1 MATPI
6 DPTADASATASADA
20 ASADAATY
28 DLTPLISPYLDRHM
42 MFPLLEYIDSL
53 ISAGSISYNSLD
65 VAQARLELLK
75 PTHMVDYAMDIYRE
89 VHGDD
94 AAIPG
99 EMEEQKTGVFR
110 QLEELREGQMKFDE
124 LCRNESLRASLVNSN
139 QWNVKS
145 LTSMAT
151 HDITPETIAAY
162 YKFAKFNFDCGDYQ
176 QGRDMLENYISL
188 HASPPK
194 QGKDGG
200 GDGADEYGA
209 ERGSAT
215 PGEEDRDRTGNP
227 NMYYLT
233 TIDIPLLQA
242 LWGRLSCEIL
252 VEDWEEASV
261 ALIAVK
267 SAIESL
273 ASSHGLAPLEALH
286 QRTWL
291 LHWSL
296 FVFWNDA
303 SGKGLESMVEL
314 FTSERYLQAVTTH
327 APHLLRYLTAAVLL
341 CKRRAAK
348 KAGSN
353 SNAEG
358 RRLLR
363 DLLKVM
369 QQCEY
374 SDPIVEFVDKLSV
387 KFDFEAAQSQLARC
401 ETVLSND
408 FFLCKQTELFME
420 EARVFVF
427 ENYCRIHHKIDLTT
441 LGEKLAMDRDR
452 AERWIVDLIR
462 NALLDAK
469 IDSEEGC
476 VVMGTGST
484 SVYEQVMDKTK
495 ELTARSGGLVANLRG
510 YQNDIKREK
519 VRKERKAKEEG
530 EY

>member
-1 MATPI
+1 MTTDTSAV
-6 DPTADASATASADA
+6 DPAADVAST
-20 ASADAATY
+20 DAATY
-28 DLTPLISPYLDRHM
+28 DLTSKISPYLDLHM
-42 MFPLLEYIDSL
+42 MFPLLEYIDTL
-53 ISAGSISYNSLD
+53 ISSGSISYSSLD

-89 VHGDD
+89 VHGED
-94 AAIPG
+94 ADIPQ
-99 EMEEQKTGVFR
+99 EMEDQKTEV
-110 QLEELREGQMKFDE
+110 LKKMEELRDAQTKFDE
-124 LCRNESLRASLVNSN
+124 LCRNEELRATLINNN
-139 QWNVKS
+139 QWNINS
-145 LTSMAT
+145 ITSSPT
-151 HDITPETIAAY
+151 LGITQETIAAY
-162 YKFAKFNFDCGDYQ
+162 YKFAKFNFDCGDYINA
-176 QGRDMLENYISL
+176 RDQIENYISL
-188 HASPPK
+188 FASPPK
-194 QGKDGG
+194 QRKEGG
-200 GDGADEYGA
+200 EGGTNDDDDEFAAGGTA
-209 ERGSAT
+209 AAT
-215 PGEEDRDRTGNP
+215 PPEDEKTGNP

-233 TIDIPLLQA
+233 SIDTSLLHV
-242 LWGRLSCEIL
+242 LWGKLSCEIL

-267 SAIESL
+267 TAIESL
-273 ASSHGLAPLEALH
+273 ASSHKLAPLEALH

-296 FVFWNDA
+296 FVFWND
-303 SGKGLESMVEL
+303 SGKGGLESMVEL
-314 FTSERYLQAVTTH
+314 FTSEKYLQAVTTH
-327 APHLLRYLTAAVLL
+327 APHLLRYLTAAVLI

-348 KAGSN
+348 KAGGN
-353 SNAEG
+353 ANAEG
-358 RRLLR
+358 KRLLR
-363 DLLKVM
+363 DLVKVM

-387 KFDFEAAQSQLARC
+387 QFDFEAAQSQLARC
-401 ETVLSND
+401 ETVLKSD
-408 FFLCKQTELFME
+408 FFLCKQTEMFME

-441 LGEKLAMDRDR
+441 LGEKLAMDRER

-495 ELTARSGGLVANLRG
+495 ELTARSGALVVNLRG
-510 YQNDIKREK
+510 YMNDLRREK
-519 VRKERKAKEEG
+519 NRRMAAAMEA

>member
-1 MATPI
+1 M
-6 DPTADASATASADA
+6 TALSDSSAEN
-20 ASADAATY
+20 DAATY

-53 ISAGSISYNSLD
+53 ISEGRISYSSLD

-89 VHGDD
+89 VHGAD
-94 AAIPG
+94 AEIPA
-99 EMEEQKTGVFR
+99 EMEDQKAGVFR
-110 QLEELREGQMKFDE
+110 QIEELREGQMKFDD
-124 LCRNESLRASLVNSN
+124 LCRNEEARASLVNSN

-151 HDITPETIAAY
+151 YEITPETIASY

-194 QGKDGG
+194 QRKDGEG
-200 GDGADEYGA
+200 EDEDDEYGNNKS
-209 ERGSAT
+209 RSAADR
-215 PGEEDRDRTGNP
+215 EEEKTGNP

-233 TIDIPLLQA
+233 SVDAALLNV
-242 LWGRLSCEIL
+242 LWGKLSCEIL

-261 ALIAVK
+261 ALHAVK
-267 SAIESL
+267 TAIESL
-273 ASSHGLAPLEALH
+273 ASTHKITALEALH

-314 FTSERYLQAVTTH
+314 FTAEKYLQAVTTH

-363 DLLKVM
+363 DLVKVM

-387 KFDFEAAQSQLARC
+387 QFDFEAAQNQLARC
-401 ETVLSND
+401 ETVLSSD

-484 SVYEQVMDKTK
+484 SVYEQVMEKTK
-495 ELTARSGGLVANLRG
+495 ELTARSGGLVVNLRG
-510 YQNDIKREK
+510 YQNDVKREK
-519 VRKERKAKEEG
+519 IRNERKAREAMEA

>member
-1 MATPI
+1 M
-6 DPTADASATASADA
+6 SA
-20 ASADAATY
+20 Y
-28 DLTPLISPYLDRHM
+28 
-42 MFPLLEYIDSL
+42 E
-53 ISAGSISYNSLD
+53 
-65 VAQARLELLK
+65 
-75 PTHMVDYAMDIYRE
+75 
-89 VHGDD
+89 
-94 AAIPG
+94 
-99 EMEEQKTGVFR
+99 
-110 QLEELREGQMKFDE
+110 
-124 LCRNESLRASLVNSN
+124 
-139 QWNVKS
+139 
-145 LTSMAT
+145 
-151 HDITPETIAAY
+151 ITPETISTY

-188 HASPPK
+188 FASPPK
-194 QGKDGG
+194 QRKDGE
-200 GDGADEYGA
+200 GDGDDDEFGA
-209 ERGSAT
+209 GAPSSAAS
-215 PGEEDRDRTGNP
+215 PEDEKTGNP

-233 TIDIPLLQA
+233 SIDVSLLQV
-242 LWGRLSCEIL
+242 LWGKLSCEIL
-252 VEDWEEASV
+252 VEDWEEASI

-267 SAIESL
+267 TAIESL
-273 ASSHGLAPLEALH
+273 ASSHKLTPLEALH

-303 SGKGLESMVEL
+303 SGKGLESMVDL
-314 FTSERYLQAVTTH
+314 FTSEKYLQAVTTH

-363 DLLKVM
+363 DLVRVM

-387 KFDFEAAQSQLARC
+387 KFDFEAAQAQLAKC
-401 ETVLSND
+401 ETVLSSD

-484 SVYEQVMDKTK
+484 SVHEQVMDKTK
-495 ELTARSGGLVANLRG
+495 ELTARSAGLVANFRSAM
-510 YQNDIKREK
+510 NDVRRE
-519 VRKERKAKEEG
+519 RMRRERKAREAMEG

>member
-1 MATPI
+1 MTQDTI
-6 DPTADASATASADA
+6 D
-20 ASADAATY
+20 
-28 DLTPLISPYLDRHM
+28 
-42 MFPLLEYIDSL
+42 
-53 ISAGSISYNSLD
+53 
-65 VAQARLELLK
+65 
-75 PTHMVDYAMDIYRE
+75 
-89 VHGDD
+89 
-94 AAIPG
+94 
-99 EMEEQKTGVFR
+99 
-110 QLEELREGQMKFDE
+110 
-124 LCRNESLRASLVNSN
+124 
-139 QWNVKS
+139 
-145 LTSMAT
+145 
-151 HDITPETIAAY
+151 AY
-162 YKFAKFNFDCGDYQ
+162 YKFAKFNFNCGDYQ
-176 QGRDMLENYISL
+176 TGRDMLENYISL
-188 HASPPK
+188 YASPPK
-194 QGKDGG
+194 PRKEEDEG
-200 GDGADEYGA
+200 DEYGA
-209 ERGSAT
+209 GASSGAA
-215 PGEEDRDRTGNP
+215 EEEKTGNP

-233 TIDIPLLQA
+233 SIDTSLLQL
-242 LWGRLSCEIL
+242 LWGKLSCEIL

-267 SAIESL
+267 TAIESL
-273 ASSHGLAPLEALH
+273 ATSHKLTPLEALH

-303 SGKGLESMVEL
+303 SGKGMESLVEL
-314 FTSERYLQAVTTH
+314 FTSEKYLQAVTTH

-348 KAGSN
+348 KAGNN

-363 DLLKVM
+363 DLIKVM

-374 SDPIVEFVDKLSV
+374 SDPIVEFVEQLSV

-401 ETVLSND
+401 ETVLSSD

-441 LGEKLAMDRDR
+441 LGEKLAMDRER

-484 SVYEQVMDKTK
+484 TVYEQVMEKTK
-495 ELTARSGGLVANLRG
+495 ELNARSGGLVSNLRG
-510 YQNDIKREK
+510 YMNDIKREK
-519 VRKERKAKEEG
+519 ARKERQAKEA

>member
-1 MATPI
+1 MTA
-6 DPTADASATASADA
+6 PTSSDAPSADA
-20 ASADAATY
+20 ASY
-28 DLTPLISPYLDRHM
+28 DLTPVLSPYLDRHM

-53 ISAGSISYNSLD
+53 ISNGSISYSSLD

-89 VHGDD
+89 VHGED
-94 AAIPG
+94 AAIPK
-99 EMEEQKTGVFR
+99 EMEEQKAGVFAE
-110 QLEELREGQMKFDE
+110 LERLKEGAAKFDE
-124 LCRNESLRASLVNSN
+124 LCRNEEERAKLVNSN
-139 QWNVKS
+139 QWNVQS
-145 LTSMAT
+145 ISSMTALGVSAEAIDT
-151 HDITPETIAAY
+151 Y

-176 QGRDMLENYISL
+176 QSRDQLENYLSL
-188 HASPPK
+188 YALPPK
-194 QGKDGG
+194 ERKEEEG
-200 GDGADEYGA
+200 GDGDEYGG
-209 ERGSAT
+209 GSSKNQ
-215 PGEEDRDRTGNP
+215 EEEKTGNQ

-233 TIDIPLLQA
+233 SVDASLLQV
-242 LWGRLSCEIL
+242 LWGKLSCEIL
-252 VEDWEEASV
+252 VEDWEEASI

-267 SAIESL
+267 TAIEQL
-273 ASSHGLAPLEALH
+273 AQTQKLTPLEALQH
-286 QRTWL
+286 RTWL

-314 FTSERYLQAVTTH
+314 YMSEKYLQAVTTN

-353 SNAEG
+353 SSAEG

-363 DLLKVM
+363 DLVRVM
-369 QQCEY
+369 NQCEY

-387 KFDFEAAQSQLARC
+387 KFDFEAAQSQLAMC
-401 ETVLSND
+401 ETVLSSD
-408 FFLCKQTELFME
+408 FFLCRQTALFME

-427 ENYCRIHHKIDLTT
+427 ENYCRIHHKIDLST

-469 IDSEEGC
+469 IDSEAGC
-476 VVMGTGST
+476 VVMGAGNT
-484 SVYEQVMDKTK
+484 SVYEQVMERTK
-495 ELTARSGGLVANLRG
+495 ELTARSGGLVVNLRG
-510 YQNDIKREK
+510 YQNDVRREK
-519 VRKERKAKEEG
+519 ARKARKAKEDMEA

>member
-1 MATPI
+1 MTA
-6 DPTADASATASADA
+6 PTEASSP
-20 ASADAATY
+20 ADAATY
-28 DLTPLISPYLDRHM
+28 DLTPLISPYLDLHM

-53 ISAGSISYNSLD
+53 ISAKAISYSSSD
-65 VAQARLELLK
+65 VAQARLSLLK

-89 VHGDD
+89 VHGEE
-94 AAIPG
+94 AEIPV
-99 EMEEQKTGVFR
+99 EMEEQKREVFR
-110 QLEELREGQMKFDE
+110 ELEELREGQIKMDE
-124 LCRNESLRASLVNSN
+124 LFRNEELRANLVQSN
-139 QWNVKS
+139 QWNVKFI
-145 LTSMAT
+145 TSEPGFEV
-151 HDITPETIAAY
+151 TPETIATY
-162 YKFAKFNFDCGDYQ
+162 YKFAKFNYDCGDYQ

-188 HASPPK
+188 FASPPK
-194 QGKDGG
+194 PQK
-200 GDGADEYGA
+200 E
-209 ERGSAT
+209 
-215 PGEEDRDRTGNP
+215 GEEDEEDDQLAGATPKTSAEDEKTGNP

-233 TIDIPLLQA
+233 SIDTNLLRV
-242 LWGRLSCEIL
+242 LWGKLSCEIL
-252 VEDWEEASV
+252 VEDWEEAST
-261 ALIAVK
+261 ALVAVK
-267 SAIESL
+267 AAIESL
-273 ASSHGLAPLEALH
+273 ASSHKLTSLEALH

-314 FTSERYLQAVTTH
+314 FTSEKYLQAVTTH

-363 DLLKVM
+363 DLVKVM

-387 KFDFEAAQSQLARC
+387 KFDFEAAQSQLERC
-401 ETVLSND
+401 ETVLSSD

-427 ENYCRIHHKIDLTT
+427 ENYCRIHHKIDLKN

-462 NALLDAK
+462 NAMLDAK

-476 VVMGTGST
+476 VVMGAGTV
-484 SVYEQVMDKTK
+484 SVYEQVMEKTRD
-495 ELTARSGGLVANLRG
+495 LTARSGGLAANLRG
-510 YQNDIKREK
+510 YLNDVKRAK
-519 VRKERKAKEEG
+519 SNRERKAREVMESG

>member
-1 MATPI
+1 MTSPAP
-6 DPTADASATASADA
+6 ADA
-20 ASADAATY
+20 AADDAANY
-28 DLTPLISPYLDRHM
+28 DLTSLISPYLDLHM

-53 ISAGSISYNSLD
+53 ISTGSVSYSSSD
-65 VAQARLELLK
+65 VAQARLKLLK

-89 VHGDD
+89 VHGEN
-94 AAIPG
+94 AEIPKD
-99 EMEEQKTGVFR
+99 MEDQKVEVFR
-110 QLEELREGQMKFDE
+110 ELEELREGQMKLDE
-124 LCRNESLRASLVNSN
+124 LFRNEEVRANLVQNN

-145 LTSMAT
+145 LIAATSYG
-151 HDITPETIAAY
+151 ITSDTIAAY

-176 QGRDMLENYISL
+176 QGPAAKS
-188 HASPPK
+188 SP
-194 QGKDGG
+194 
-200 GDGADEYGA
+200 AEDEK
-209 ERGSAT
+209 
-215 PGEEDRDRTGNP
+215 TGNP

-233 TIDIPLLQA
+233 SIDTTLLQV
-242 LWGRLSCEIL
+242 LWGKLSCEIL

-261 ALIAVK
+261 ALVAVK
-267 SAIESL
+267 TAID
-273 ASSHGLAPLEALH
+273 
-286 QRTWL
+286 
-291 LHWSL
+291 L

-314 FTSERYLQAVTTH
+314 FTSEKYLQAVTTH

-363 DLLKVM
+363 DLVKVM

-401 ETVLSND
+401 ETVLSSD

-484 SVYEQVMDKTK
+484 SVYEQVMDKTRD
-495 ELTARSGGLVANLRG
+495 LTARSGGLVVNLRG
-510 YQNDIKREK
+510 YVNDARREK
-519 VRKERKAKEEG
+519 IRKERKATEEA
-530 EY
+530 EAY

>member
-1 MATPI
+1 MTAPSDPI
-6 DPTADASATASADA
+6 DVVQGTT
-20 ASADAATY
+20 DAATY
-28 DLTPLISPYLDRHM
+28 DLTSLISPYLDRHM

-53 ISAGSISYNSLD
+53 ISTGSISYSSLD
-65 VAQARLELLK
+65 VAQARLELLQ

-89 VHGDD
+89 VHGED
-94 AAIPG
+94 ATIPSD
-99 EMEEQKTGVFR
+99 MEDQKKGVF
-110 QLEELREGQMKFDE
+110 LELERLREGQMKFDD
-124 LCRNESLRASLVNSN
+124 LCRNEDLRANLVNSN
-139 QWNVKS
+139 QWNLES
-145 LTSMAT
+145 LTSMT
-151 HDITPETIAAY
+151 TYGITPETIATY

-194 QGKDGG
+194 QRKDGEG
-200 GDGADEYGA
+200 GNHDNYGA
-209 ERGSAT
+209 GANAST
-215 PGEEDRDRTGNP
+215 EDEKTGNP
-227 NMYYLT
+227 GMYYLT
-233 TIDIPLLQA
+233 SINNTLLQV
-242 LWGRLSCEIL
+242 LWGKLSCEIL
-252 VEDWEEASV
+252 VEDWEEASI

-267 SAIESL
+267 TAIETLS
-273 ASSHGLAPLEALH
+273 SSHKLTPLEALN

-303 SGKGLESMVEL
+303 SGKGLESMVDL
-314 FTSERYLQAVTTH
+314 FTSEKYLQAVTTN

-348 KAGSN
+348 KAGNN

-363 DLLKVM
+363 DLIKVM

-387 KFDFEAAQSQLARC
+387 KFDFEAAQSHLARC
-401 ETVLSND
+401 ETVLSSD

-427 ENYCRIHHKIDLTT
+427 ENYCRIHHKIDLKT
-441 LGEKLAMDRDR
+441 LGDKLAMDRDR

-484 SVYEQVMDKTK
+484 NVYEQVMEKTK
-495 ELTARSGGLVANLRG
+495 ELNIRSGGLVANLRG
-510 YQNDIKREK
+510 YTNDMKREK
-519 VRKERKAKEEG
+519 IRRERKAKEEE

>member
-1 MATPI
+1 MT
-6 DPTADASATASADA
+6 DPASPDPAST
-20 ASADAATY
+20 DAATY
-28 DLTPLISPYLDRHM
+28 DLTSLISPYLDLHM

-53 ISAGSISYNSLD
+53 ISTGSISYSSLD

-89 VHGDD
+89 VHGED
-94 AAIPG
+94 ATIPK
-99 EMEEQKTGVFR
+99 EMEDQKAGVFEE
-110 QLEELREGQMKFDE
+110 LEKLREGQMKFDE
-124 LCRNESLRASLVNSN
+124 LCRNEELRANLVNSN

-145 LTSMAT
+145 LTSMASYG
-151 HDITPETIAAY
+151 ITQETIDTY

-194 QGKDGG
+194 QRKDGD
-200 GDGADEYGA
+200 GDDDDNDEYGNQSSNQA
-209 ERGSAT
+209 NNS
-215 PGEEDRDRTGNP
+215 EDEKTGNS

-233 TIDIPLLQA
+233 SIDTTLLNV
-242 LWGRLSCEIL
+242 LWGKLSCEIL
-252 VEDWEEASV
+252 VEDWEEASI

-267 SAIESL
+267 TAIESL
-273 ASSHGLAPLEALH
+273 ASSHKLTPLEALH

-303 SGKGLESMVEL
+303 SGKGLESMVGL
-314 FTSERYLQAVTTH
+314 FTSEKYLQAVTTH

-348 KAGSN
+348 KAGNGNSN
-353 SNAEG
+353 SEG

-363 DLLKVM
+363 DLVKVM

-374 SDPIVEFVDKLSV
+374 SDPIVEFVEQLSV

-401 ETVLSND
+401 ETVLSSD

-495 ELTARSGGLVANLRG
+495 ELTARSGGLVVNLRG
-510 YQNDIKREK
+510 YMNDVRREK
-519 VRKERKAKEEG
+519 IRRERKAKEEA

>member
-1 MATPI
+1 MTAPTESTDGAAT
-6 DPTADASATASADA
+6 D
-20 ASADAATY
+20 ADAATY
-28 DLTPLISPYLDRHM
+28 DLTNLISPYLDLHM

-53 ISAGSISYNSLD
+53 ISTGSISYSSLD

-89 VHGDD
+89 VHGED
-94 AAIPG
+94 AAIPQ
-99 EMEEQKTGVFR
+99 EMEDQKAGVFKE
-110 QLEELREGQMKFDE
+110 LEELREGQMKFDE
-124 LCRNESLRASLVNSN
+124 LCRNDELRASLVNNN

-145 LTSMAT
+145 LTSMTSYGVTA
-151 HDITPETIAAY
+151 ETIAAY

-188 HASPPK
+188 YSSPPK
-194 QGKDGG
+194 QRKDGEG
-200 GDGADEYGA
+200 EDGEDEYGGKSSKANA
-209 ERGSAT
+209 ED
-215 PGEEDRDRTGNP
+215 EKTGNP

-233 TIDIPLLQA
+233 SIDTSLLNV
-242 LWGRLSCEIL
+242 LWGKLSCEIL
-252 VEDWEEASV
+252 VEDWEEASI

-267 SAIESL
+267 TAIESL
-273 ASSHGLAPLEALH
+273 ATSHKLTPLEALH

-314 FTSERYLQAVTTH
+314 FTSEKYLQAVTTH

-363 DLLKVM
+363 DLVKVM

-401 ETVLSND
+401 ETVLSSD

-484 SVYEQVMDKTK
+484 SVYEQVMEKTK
-495 ELTARSGGLVANLRG
+495 ELTARSGGLVVNLRG
-510 YQNDIKREK
+510 YMNDVRREK
-519 VRKERKAKEEG
+519 IRRERKAKEAME

>member
-1 MATPI
+1 MN
-6 DPTADASATASADA
+6 
-20 ASADAATY
+20 
-28 DLTPLISPYLDRHM
+28 L
-42 MFPLLEYIDSL
+42 
-53 ISAGSISYNSLD
+53 
-65 VAQARLELLK
+65 
-75 PTHMVDYAMDIYRE
+75 
-89 VHGDD
+89 VH
-94 AAIPG
+94 
-99 EMEEQKTGVFR
+99 
-110 QLEELREGQMKFDE
+110 
-124 LCRNESLRASLVNSN
+124 NN

-145 LTSMAT
+145 LTSMAVYN
-151 HDITPETIAAY
+151 ITPKTLATY

-176 QGRDMLENYISL
+176 QGRDMLENYLSL
-188 HASPPK
+188 FASPPK
-194 QGKDGG
+194 QRKEGEGEGENEDDLAGG
-200 GDGADEYGA
+200 V
-209 ERGSAT
+209 AT
-215 PGEEDRDRTGNP
+215 TNTSSEDDKTGNP

-233 TIDIPLLQA
+233 SIDTTLLQV
-242 LWGRLSCEIL
+242 LWGKLSCEIL

-261 ALIAVK
+261 ALVAVK
-267 SAIESL
+267 TAIESL
-273 ASSHGLAPLEALH
+273 ASSNKLNPLEALH

-303 SGKGLESMVEL
+303 SGKGLESMVDL
-314 FTSERYLQAVTTH
+314 FTSEKYLQAVTTH

-363 DLLKVM
+363 DLVKVM

-401 ETVLSND
+401 ETVLSTD

-441 LGEKLAMDRDR
+441 LGEKLAMDRYR

-484 SVYEQVMDKTK
+484 SVYEQVMEKTR

-510 YQNDIKREK
+510 FVNDVRREK
-519 VRKERKAKEEG
+519 MKKVRRERESMEVGGG

>member
-1 MATPI
+1 MTAPTDSSDGAAT
-6 DPTADASATASADA
+6 
-20 ASADAATY
+20 DAATY
-28 DLTPLISPYLDRHM
+28 DLTSLISPYLDLHM

-53 ISAGSISYNSLD
+53 ISTGSISYSSLD

-89 VHGDD
+89 VHGEN
-94 AAIPG
+94 AAIPQR
-99 EMEEQKTGVFR
+99 MEDQKAGVFKE
-110 QLEELREGQMKFDE
+110 LEELREGQMKFDE
-124 LCRNESLRASLVNSN
+124 LCRSEDVRASLVNNN
-139 QWNVKS
+139 QWNVKY
-145 LTSMAT
+145 LTSMT
-151 HDITPETIAAY
+151 SYGITTETIAAY

-188 HASPPK
+188 FASPPK
-194 QGKDGG
+194 QRKDGG
-200 GDGADEYGA
+200 EGDEGDEYG
-209 ERGSAT
+209 ETKHSS
-215 PGEEDRDRTGNP
+215 EEEKTGNP

-233 TIDIPLLQA
+233 SIDTSLLNV
-242 LWGRLSCEIL
+242 LWGKLSCEIL

-261 ALIAVK
+261 ALTAVK
-267 SAIESL
+267 TAIESL
-273 ASSHGLAPLEALH
+273 VSSHKLTPLEALH

-314 FTSERYLQAVTTH
+314 FTSEKYLQAVTTN

-353 SNAEG
+353 SNVEG

-363 DLLKVM
+363 DLVKVM

-387 KFDFEAAQSQLARC
+387 QFDFEAAQSQLARC
-401 ETVLSND
+401 ETVLSSD

-484 SVYEQVMDKTK
+484 SVYEQVMEKTK
-495 ELTARSGGLVANLRG
+495 ELNVRSGGLVINLRG
-510 YQNDIKREK
+510 YMNDIRREK
-519 VRKERKAKEEG
+519 LRKERLAKEEA

>member
-1 MATPI
+1 MTAPTDATP
-6 DPTADASATASADA
+6 ATDA
-20 ASADAATY
+20 AAY
-28 DLTPLISPYLDRHM
+28 DLTSNISPYLDLHM

-53 ISAGSISYNSLD
+53 ISSGSISYNAMD

-89 VHGDD
+89 VHGEN
-94 AAIPG
+94 AQIPQ
-99 EMEEQKTGVFR
+99 EMEDQKAGVFKK
-110 QLEELREGQMKFDE
+110 LEELKDGQAAFEE
-124 LCRNESLRASLVNSN
+124 LCRNEEARANLVSSN
-139 QWNVKS
+139 QWNVQS
-145 LTSMAT
+145 ITSNASYG
-151 HDITPETIAAY
+151 ITAETIDNY

-176 QGRDMLENYISL
+176 QGRDMIENYLSL
-188 HASPPK
+188 FASPPK
-194 QGKDGG
+194 QRKEDGDDEDDELTG
-200 GDGADEYGA
+200 GDDNRNASEDEK
-209 ERGSAT
+209 
-215 PGEEDRDRTGNP
+215 TGNP

-233 TIDIPLLQA
+233 SVDTTLLQV
-242 LWGRLSCEIL
+242 LWGKLSCEIL
-252 VEDWEEASV
+252 VEDWEEAAV
-261 ALIAVK
+261 ALVAVK

-273 ASSHGLAPLEALH
+273 ASSSKLSPLDALH

-303 SGKGLESMVEL
+303 SGKGLESMVDL
-314 FTSERYLQAVTTH
+314 FTSEKYLQAITTH

-348 KAGSN
+348 KAGNN

-363 DLLKVM
+363 DLVKVM
-369 QQCEY
+369 KQCEY
-374 SDPIVEFVDKLSV
+374 SDPIVEFVEQLSV
-387 KFDFEAAQSQLARC
+387 KFDFEAAQSQLALC
-401 ETVLSND
+401 EKVLSTD

-441 LGEKLAMDRDR
+441 LGEKLAMDRNR

-484 SVYEQVMDKTK
+484 SVYEKVMDRTK
-495 ELTARSGGLVANLRG
+495 ELTARSGGLVVNLRS
-510 YQNDIKREK
+510 YMNDVKRDK
-519 VRKERKAKEEG
+519 IRKERKARESMEA

>member
-1 MATPI
+1 MTATT
-6 DPTADASATASADA
+6 DSSTAALDTG
-20 ASADAATY
+20 DAATY
-28 DLTPLISPYLDRHM
+28 DLTPLISPYLDLHM

-53 ISAGSISYNSLD
+53 ISAGTISYSSLD

-89 VHGDD
+89 VHGVD
-94 AAIPG
+94 ASIPQ
-99 EMEEQKTGVFR
+99 EMEDQKAGVF
-110 QLEELREGQMKFDE
+110 QELEELREGQMKFDE
-124 LCRNESLRASLVNSN
+124 LCRSEETRASLVNNN

-151 HDITPETIAAY
+151 YEITPETIAAY

-194 QGKDGG
+194 QRKDGE
-200 GDGADEYGA
+200 GDDEDEYGA
-209 ERGSAT
+209 GSKAKA
-215 PGEEDRDRTGNP
+215 EEEKTGNP

-233 TIDIPLLQA
+233 SIDVPLLQV
-242 LWGRLSCEIL
+242 LWGKLSCEIL
-252 VEDWEEASV
+252 VEDWEEASI
-261 ALIAVK
+261 ALNAVK
-267 SAIESL
+267 TAIESL
-273 ASSHGLAPLEALH
+273 ATSHQITALEALH

-314 FTSERYLQAVTTH
+314 FTSEKYLQAVTTH

-363 DLLKVM
+363 DLVKVM

-401 ETVLSND
+401 ETVLSSD

-420 EARVFVF
+420 EARIFVF

-484 SVYEQVMDKTK
+484 SVYEQVMEKTK
-495 ELTARSGGLVANLRG
+495 ELTARSGGLVVNLRG
-510 YQNDIKREK
+510 YQNDLRREK
-519 VRKERKAKEEG
+519 VRTERQAKEAMEA

>member
-1 MATPI
+1 LKLEI
-6 DPTADASATASADA
+6 DGFVLTLAAMRSHLVSPTT
-20 ASADAATY
+20 
-28 DLTPLISPYLDRHM
+28 
-42 MFPLLEYIDSL
+42 SL
-53 ISAGSISYNSLD
+53 SSL
-65 VAQARLELLK
+65 QA
-75 PTHMVDYAMDIYRE
+75 
-89 VHGDD
+89 
-94 AAIPG
+94 
-99 EMEEQKTGVFR
+99 
-110 QLEELREGQMKFDE
+110 
-124 LCRNESLRASLVNSN
+124 NLVQNN

-145 LTSMAT
+145 LIAATSYG
-151 HDITPETIAAY
+151 ITSDTIAAY

-188 HASPPK
+188 FASPPK
-194 QGKDGG
+194 QTKEGEDEDDDDELTGG
-200 GDGADEYGA
+200 AAAKSSPAEDEK
-209 ERGSAT
+209 
-215 PGEEDRDRTGNP
+215 TGNP

-233 TIDIPLLQA
+233 SIDTTLLQV
-242 LWGRLSCEIL
+242 LWGKLSCEIL

-261 ALIAVK
+261 ALVAVK
-267 SAIESL
+267 TAIESL
-273 ASSHGLAPLEALH
+273 ASSNKLTALEALH
-286 QRTWL
+286 HRTWL

-314 FTSERYLQAVTTH
+314 FTSEKYLQAVTTH

-363 DLLKVM
+363 DLVKVM

-401 ETVLSND
+401 ETVLSSD

-484 SVYEQVMDKTK
+484 SVYEQVMDKTRD
-495 ELTARSGGLVANLRG
+495 LTARSGGLVVNLRG
-510 YQNDIKREK
+510 YVNDARREK
-519 VRKERKAKEEG
+519 IRKERKATEEA
-530 EY
+530 EAY

>member
-1 MATPI
+1 MT
-6 DPTADASATASADA
+6 
-20 ASADAATY
+20 
-28 DLTPLISPYLDRHM
+28 
-42 MFPLLEYIDSL
+42 
-53 ISAGSISYNSLD
+53 
-65 VAQARLELLK
+65 Q
-75 PTHMVDYAMDIYRE
+75 
-89 VHGDD
+89 
-94 AAIPG
+94 
-99 EMEEQKTGVFR
+99 
-110 QLEELREGQMKFDE
+110 
-124 LCRNESLRASLVNSN
+124 
-139 QWNVKS
+139 
-145 LTSMAT
+145 
-151 HDITPETIAAY
+151 ETIDAY
-162 YKFAKFNFDCGDYQ
+162 YKFAKFNFNCGDYQ
-176 QGRDMLENYISL
+176 TGRDMLENYISL
-188 HASPPK
+188 YASPPK
-194 QGKDGG
+194 PRKEEDEG
-200 GDGADEYGA
+200 DEYGA
-209 ERGSAT
+209 GASSGAAD
-215 PGEEDRDRTGNP
+215 EEKTGNP

-233 TIDIPLLQA
+233 SIDTSLLQL
-242 LWGRLSCEIL
+242 LWGKLSCEIL

-267 SAIESL
+267 TAIESL
-273 ASSHGLAPLEALH
+273 ATSHKLTPLEALH

-303 SGKGLESMVEL
+303 SGKGMESLVEL
-314 FTSERYLQAVTTH
+314 FTSEKYLQAVTTH

-348 KAGSN
+348 KAGNN

-363 DLLKVM
+363 DLIKVM

-374 SDPIVEFVDKLSV
+374 SDPIVEFVEQLSV

-401 ETVLSND
+401 ETVLSSD

-441 LGEKLAMDRDR
+441 LGEKLAMDRER

-484 SVYEQVMDKTK
+484 TVYEQVMEKTK
-495 ELTARSGGLVANLRG
+495 ELNARSGGLVSNLRG
-510 YQNDIKREK
+510 YMNDIKREK
-519 VRKERKAKEEG
+519 GRKERQAKEA

>member
-1 MATPI
+1 
-6 DPTADASATASADA
+6 
-20 ASADAATY
+20 
-28 DLTPLISPYLDRHM
+28 
-42 MFPLLEYIDSL
+42 LEHQ
-53 ISAGSISYNSLD
+53 
-65 VAQARLELLK
+65 QA
-75 PTHMVDYAMDIYRE
+75 
-89 VHGDD
+89 
-94 AAIPG
+94 
-99 EMEEQKTGVFR
+99 
-110 QLEELREGQMKFDE
+110 
-124 LCRNESLRASLVNSN
+124 NLVNSN
-139 QWNVKS
+139 QWNVQS

-151 HDITPETIAAY
+151 YGITAETIDNY

-176 QGRDMLENYISL
+176 QGRDMIENYLSL
-188 HASPPK
+188 FASPPK
-194 QGKDGG
+194 QRKDDGG
-200 GDGADEYGA
+200 DDDDDEFAGGDANAKSSEDEK
-209 ERGSAT
+209 
-215 PGEEDRDRTGNP
+215 TGNP

-233 TIDIPLLQA
+233 SVDTTLLQV
-242 LWGRLSCEIL
+242 LWGKLSCEIL
-252 VEDWEEASV
+252 VEDWEEAAV
-261 ALIAVK
+261 ALVAVK
-267 SAIESL
+267 TAIEAL
-273 ASSHGLAPLEALH
+273 ASSSKLSPLDALH

-314 FTSERYLQAVTTH
+314 FTSEKYLQAITTH

-348 KAGSN
+348 KAGNN

-363 DLLKVM
+363 DLVKVM
-369 QQCEY
+369 KQCEY

-387 KFDFEAAQSQLARC
+387 KFDFEAAQSQLALC
-401 ETVLSND
+401 EKVLSTD

-441 LGEKLAMDRDR
+441 LGEKLAMDRNR

-484 SVYEQVMDKTK
+484 SVYEKVMDRTK
-495 ELTARSGGLVANLRG
+495 ELTARSGGLVANLRS
-510 YQNDIKREK
+510 YMNDVKREK
-519 VRKERKAKEEG
+519 IRKERKAREAMEA

>member
-1 MATPI
+1 MTAPTNDTAT
-6 DPTADASATASADA
+6 TEDAS
-20 ASADAATY
+20 TY
-28 DLTPLISPYLDRHM
+28 DLTSRISPYLDLHM

-53 ISAGSISYNSLD
+53 ISNGAISYSSSD
-65 VAQARLELLK
+65 VAQARLSLLK

-89 VHGDD
+89 IKGEN
-94 AAIPG
+94 AEIPK
-99 EMEEQKTGVFR
+99 EMEDQKVEVFR
-110 QLEELREGQMKFDE
+110 ELEELREGAAKMDE
-124 LCRNESLRASLVNSN
+124 LFRNDELRANLVQSN
-139 QWNVKS
+139 QWNIKF
-145 LTSMAT
+145 LTSEPGFE
-151 HDITPETIAAY
+151 ITAETISTY
-162 YKFAKFNFDCGDYQ
+162 YKFAKFNYDCGDYQ
-176 QGRDMLENYISL
+176 QGRDMLENYLSL
-188 HASPPK
+188 FASPPK
-194 QGKDGG
+194 VK
-200 GDGADEYGA
+200 E
-209 ERGSAT
+209 EE
-215 PGEEDRDRTGNP
+215 EEDDENVGGASTSKEDEKTGNP

-233 TIDIPLLQA
+233 SIDTTLLQV
-242 LWGRLSCEIL
+242 LWGKLSCEIL
-252 VEDWEEASV
+252 VEDWEEATI
-261 ALIAVK
+261 ALVAVK
-267 SAIESL
+267 SAIETL
-273 ASSHGLAPLEALH
+273 ASSNKLTSLEALH

-303 SGKGLESMVEL
+303 SGKGLESMVDL
-314 FTSERYLQAVTTH
+314 FTSEKYLQAVTTH

-363 DLLKVM
+363 DLVKVM

-387 KFDFEAAQSQLARC
+387 KFDFEAAQSQLERC
-401 ETVLSND
+401 ETVLSSD

-427 ENYCRIHHKIDLTT
+427 ENYCRIHHKIDLKN
-441 LGEKLAMDRDR
+441 LGEKLAMDSDR

-462 NALLDAK
+462 NAMLDAK

-476 VVMGTGST
+476 VVMGAGTV
-484 SVYEQVMDKTK
+484 SVYEQVMEKTRD
-495 ELTARSGGLVANLRG
+495 LTARSGGLAANLRG
-510 YQNDIKREK
+510 YLNDVKRAK
-519 VRKERKAKEEG
+519 INRERKAREAAEAG